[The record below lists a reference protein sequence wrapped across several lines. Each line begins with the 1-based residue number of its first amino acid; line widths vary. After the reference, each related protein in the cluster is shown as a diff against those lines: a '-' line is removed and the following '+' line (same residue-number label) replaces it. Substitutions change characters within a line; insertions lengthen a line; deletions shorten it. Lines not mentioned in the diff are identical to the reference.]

1 MNSVILQI
9 AAKYVRWLLVFFA
22 IVALYRGHNH
32 PGGGFIGGLL
42 VALSVIFY
50 SLAFNAKKA
59 KEKLMLQPESNIALG
74 LILILISVLPGL
86 FQKQFFN
93 GRSMDK
99 YYRFPVL
106 GELKL
111 GTPFLFDIGV
121 FFAVIGVTLMFFFS
135 LKQNWK
141 MEIILAILVGVLYTA
156 GVYMVLR
163 RSILKFIIGLIF
175 LSNATNLL
183 VFISSGIVAGEPAF
197 VGEGTRQYQV
207 LCPIPCHKLWYLQQ
221 L

>member
-50 SLAFNAKKA
+50 SLAFNAERA
-59 KEKLMLQPESNIALG
+59 KEKMMLQPESNISVG
-74 LILILISVLPGL
+74 LILILISALPGL
-86 FQKQFFN
+86 MYKVSFMA
-93 GRSMDK
+93 GVWTSLSI
-99 YYRFPVL
+99 PGL

-121 FFAVIGVTLMFFFS
+121 FFVVIGVTLMFFFS
-135 LKQNWK
+135 LKRIGRWK
-141 MEIILAILVGVLYTA
+141 
-156 GVYMVLR
+156 
-163 RSILKFIIGLIF
+163 
-175 LSNATNLL
+175 
-183 VFISSGIVAGEPAF
+183 
-197 VGEGTRQYQV
+197 
-207 LCPIPCHKLWYLQQ
+207 
-221 L
+221 